1 MNIPNN
7 MKNTLSF
14 LFIITFTFLSFQVK
28 AQQVIASAG
37 GYYEGDN
44 ISISWTLGEPVTET
58 FSGGGVILTQGF
70 QQPYNFYLQQILNI
84 PAGWSGVSSYI
95 NPMNKGVE
103 GIFAPYSAD
112 FIILASMT
120 QFYYPEAGVNTI
132 GIWDYHTGYKIKA
145 ENEFDVTL
153 TGLKPAS
160 QTLQLAQG
168 WNLLPVLS
176 QANVDVAALFS
187 SVNLVIAKEVAGNKL
202 YWPQF
207 GINTLGY
214 LAPGKAYFVL
224 LSSAGVVDFSG
235 FKTSQV
241 KMENLSVSPD
251 LTAFNIHPTPIT
263 HNIAILPEASE
274 EIEPGNLIGA
284 FDQSGNC
291 FGIAFCESETF
302 GLTIFGDDPMTVE
315 KDGFEEGEMMCFKV
329 FNPDQTLSG
338 LKTLTDLYPIFDTSL
353 PQADGTFAEN
363 GLSAIKSLK
372 TTGIN
377 DFGESPI
384 SVSVFP
390 NPSTSVFNIKLS
402 EINEDAEWEVVSVH
416 GASILSGEI
425 QQNLFT
431 IDLSTQPKGIYYLK
445 IKQDGLQLVRKLVL
459 Q

>member
-1 MNIPNN
+1 
-7 MKNTLSF
+7 MKKSLSF
-14 LFIITFTFLSFQVK
+14 LLIIAFAFLSFQAK

-37 GYYEGDN
+37 GYYESEN
-44 ISISWTLGEPVTET
+44 ISLSWTLGEPVIET
-58 FSGGGVILTQGF
+58 FSGGGLILTQGF

-84 PAGWSGVSSYI
+84 PAGWSGISSYI
-95 NPMNKGVE
+95 DPMNKGVE

-132 GIWDYHTGYKIKA
+132 GNWNYETGYKIKA
-145 ENEFDVTL
+145 ANEFEVTL
-153 TGLKPAS
+153 TGLKPGS
-160 QTLQLAQG
+160 QTLELAQG

-176 QANVDVAALFS
+176 PTNVDVAALFS
-187 SVNLVIAKEVAGNKL
+187 SINLVIVKEVAGNKL

-207 GINTLGY
+207 GINTLGC
-214 LAPGKAYFVL
+214 LVPGKAYFVL
-224 LSSAGVVDFSG
+224 LSSEGLVDYSV
-235 FKTSQV
+235 FKTSQA

-251 LTAFNIHPTPIT
+251 LTAFNIHPTPTT
-263 HNIAILPEASE
+263 HNIAILPEASKDF
-274 EIEPGNLIGA
+274 EPGGLIGA

-291 FGIAFCESETF
+291 FGIAVCESETV
-302 GLTIFGDDPMTVE
+302 GLTIFGDDPMTAE
-315 KDGFEEGEMMCFKV
+315 KDGFEEGEMMFFKV
-329 FNPDQTLSG
+329 FNPNQTQSG
-338 LKTLTDLYPIFDTSL
+338 LKTLTGLYPIFDTSL
-353 PQADGTFAEN
+353 PQADSTFTEN

-372 TTGIN
+372 TTGIK

-390 NPSTSVFNIKLS
+390 NPSTSVFNIRLS
-402 EINEDAEWEVVSVH
+402 EVSQDAKWEVVSVH
-416 GASILSGEI
+416 GAAILSGEI

-431 IDLSTQPKGIYYLK
+431 IDFSNYPKGIYYLK